1 MENAFIVLTTIYI
14 MVFVVHLID
23 GNMIGRQDGVRANS
37 NYMIFLPA
45 FIALLFFFS
54 RRKKYNVWSTLAQA
68 VTLLYLI
75 FTLVVQ
81 FLNANVILNCYK
93 PILVSF
99 VIIHS
104 ILYVCLFIDIVI
116 YDRKHHT
123 RL

>member
-14 MVFVVHLID
+14 MMFVVHLID
-23 GNMIGRQDGVRANS
+23 GNMIGRRDGVRANS
-37 NYMIFLPA
+37 NYIISLPP
-45 FIALLFFFS
+45 FVGLLFFFS

-68 VTLLYLI
+68 FTLLYLV

-81 FLNANVILNCYK
+81 LLNANVILSCYK

-99 VIIHS
+99 VVIHS
-104 ILYVCLFIDIVI
+104 ILYVCLFVDIMV
-116 YDRKHHT
+116 YDSKHHT